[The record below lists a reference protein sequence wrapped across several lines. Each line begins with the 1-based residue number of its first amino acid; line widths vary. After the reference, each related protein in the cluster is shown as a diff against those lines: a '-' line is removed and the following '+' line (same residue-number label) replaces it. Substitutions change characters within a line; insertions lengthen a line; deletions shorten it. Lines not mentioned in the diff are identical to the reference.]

1 MREAGRKFL
10 DMGGAGLHGGD
21 KANLKCAKAP
31 KLNTSIDK
39 VKQDLI
45 SVKQILDF

>member
-1 MREAGRKFL
+1 M
-10 DMGGAGLHGGD
+10 GGD